1 MEWLLSLQTLVVIS
15 SNGVLTSADL
25 SSKQV
30 VLVRKIMDKIWLQP
44 YLAIE
49 GLTSSLYK
57 YLSTSPMPYI
67 HQQVLGWS
75 SCHASYHH
83 TMHCNALQC
92 TVFLPKMH
100 KVKLKVEYAAV
111 LCVDNNTYLSSY
123 IRTMA
128 PVLGQASQ
136 LTSPDSSVFL
146 PAIPPHKWPLPHTNM
161 SAWSNPPPHKC
172 SYIMYETIILCRC
185 QWHVCIQLL
194 LNNNYLLRAS

>member
-44 YLAIE
+44 YLAVK

-75 SCHASYHH
+75 SCHASY
-83 TMHCNALQC
+83 NALQC
-92 TVFLPKMH
+92 TVLLPKMH

-123 IRTMA
+123 IRTTA

-136 LTSPDSSVFL
+136 LIPHQIVLYSFQLYHHTNDHFHIQTCL
-146 PAIPPHKWPLPHTNM
+146 HEAIPHHT
-161 SAWSNPPPHKC
+161 SVA
-172 SYIMYETIILCRC
+172 TLCMK
-185 QWHVCIQLL
+185 L
-194 LNNNYLLRAS
+194 